1 MELIGFLGCL
11 AHRAYSKNSMKNI
24 TKIFCEIDDFCKV
37 FIPHLKT
44 KQLQNKTKK
53 RNKPSNLSESEV
65 MTIMILFHSSN
76 YRNFKNFYTGFVSHY
91 LQNYFPSL
99 VSYNRFV
106 ELQQSVIIPMVAYLQ
121 SLGKGE
127 KTELYFIDSTPIKVC
142 DNKRINNHKVFK
154 GIAQRGK
161 SSMGWFFGFKL
172 HLVVNDLGEII
183 SFVLTP
189 GNTDDRDIDV
199 VSVLSKELSGKIFG
213 DRGYISK
220 ELFESLL
227 TNGLK
232 LVTKIRKNM
241 KNKLMDLEDKIL
253 LRKRSIIETI
263 NDQLKN
269 ISQIEHSRHR
279 SPVNFFANL
288 ISGLIAYC
296 FKERKPRINLNNF
309 SHDLILA

>member
-37 FIPHLKT
+37 FIPLLKT

-76 YRNFKNFYTGFVSHY
+76 YRNFKNFYTGLVSHY